1 MPYSSLPCQKLYTL
15 PSAVYLSKS
24 KLYIGSQR
32 MTDNSQCCQLGIR
45 EMSRVQQTI
54 NNDKQTFRC
63 DGYHHPS
70 SPMSHLAV
78 STFQSLVLNP
88 VQLFAIPWAVAHQ
101 VPSVHGIFQASLPE
115 GLPFPPPGDLPDPG
129 IESTSLESP
138 PLASGFLYHCITWE
152 GLNKQFMSYHKTEQN
167 IKIT

>member
-78 STFQSLVLNP
+78 STFQSIVLNP

-115 GLPFPPPGDLPDPG
+115 WVASSSSRRSSWPRDWIHISWVSSTGIWIPLPLHHLGR
-129 IESTSLESP
+129 S
-138 PLASGFLYHCITWE
+138 
-152 GLNKQFMSYHKTEQN
+152 K
-167 IKIT
+167 